1 MILDHVRNREELVQL
16 ERPRFNQQFAIRNQ
30 KFFNM
35 GSAETRRWEQSHTRL
50 AHP

>member
-16 ERPRFNQQFAIRNQ
+16 ERSTVQPTIRNP
-30 KFFNM
+30 KPEFFNM